1 MKAFGF
7 AALLIALAAPAG
19 AQQTQQSNQPRQ
31 DTAAGAAQDPGQG
44 GRTTTNDAT
53 ANDRTSN
60 TPASQQNRAPQ
71 GDQGAAATPGQNDRG
86 LGGTVD
92 QNRAELPATASMLPV
107 LGVFGLLSFAGAAL
121 VRRLRTREL

>member
-44 GRTTTNDAT
+44 GRTTPNDAT
-53 ANDRTSN
+53 SNDRTS
-60 TPASQQNRAPQ
+60 TSPSQQNRASQ
-71 GDQGAAATPGQNDRG
+71 GDQGAAATSGQDDRG
-86 LGGTVD
+86 LGGAAD
-92 QNRAELPATASMLPV
+92 QNRSELPATASALPA